1 MALATE
7 EGQSRAPSR
16 DVRAGS
22 RRVVPGQ
29 NSFLH
34 TGNTVKHKTQT
45 KQERERERGR
55 ERGRREERRAERG
68 REEKTDAT
76 TDTFLPSLLSTP
88 ASSHPLF
95 PSCTVTVLR
104 ED

>member
-45 KQERERERGR
+45 KQERERERER
-55 ERGRREERRAERG
+55 EKEGEERRGEQREAG
-68 REEKTDAT
+68 RKRQMQLQTPS
-76 TDTFLPSLLSTP
+76 FLPCGPRRPHPIPSFP
-88 ASSHPLF
+88 AA
-95 PSCTVTVLR
+95 PSQC
-104 ED
+104 

>member
-45 KQERERERGR
+45 KQERERER

-76 TDTFLPSLLSTP
+76 TDTFLPSLRSTS

-104 ED
+104 EG